1 MYTLDKFKGNKE
13 NKCFLNNCS
22 YKESVDHIF
31 GECPFTT
38 ENYDYYIKMIYKNK
52 YKRTQSI
59 RDELI
64 FMQGKSLEQKEMISI
79 FKMAVWALRN
89 TYKNGRVIYFSI
101 LMDLIN
107 LFKRRFALFQGAN
120 GESYSKKVGLR
131 G

>member
-1 MYTLDKFKGNKE
+1 MLCTVYTLDKFKGNME
-13 NKCFLNNCS
+13 TKCFLNNCS

-79 FKMAVWALRN
+79 FK
-89 TYKNGRVIYFSI
+89 F
-101 LMDLIN
+101 
-107 LFKRRFALFQGAN
+107 
-120 GESYSKKVGLR
+120 
-131 G
+131 

>member
-1 MYTLDKFKGNKE
+1 
-13 NKCFLNNCS
+13 
-22 YKESVDHIF
+22 
-31 GECPFTT
+31 
-38 ENYDYYIKMIYKNK
+38 MIYKNK

-59 RDELI
+59 RDELV